1 MASGKVIMPKVAAGA
16 KRADRRSLH
25 ERHRLEVQLR
35 QWLAQSARSHISVAG
50 ELAATI
56 AHEINQPLGAI
67 LTNRETLEAVLQS
80 PAPDLMEVKEIA
92 ADIGRDSQRAADVI
106 RHLRNL
112 LKKSSPVV

>member
-1 MASGKVIMPKVAAGA
+1 MARVTTGIRHSDRRPYVAAV
-16 KRADRRSLH
+16 D
-25 ERHRLEVQLR
+25 VQLR
-35 QWLAQSARSHISVAG
+35 QRLAEFDRSRRHSMVS
-50 ELAATI
+50 ELASTI

-67 LTNRETLEAVLQS
+67 LTNSETLEAVLQS